1 MRVIVTG
8 GGSGGHIYPAI
19 AIADKIKEKEPESE
33 ILYIGNDIGLEK
45 DIVPQTGYPM
55 ELVSAKWLDR
65 RNILKIFDTGFSTMR
80 GIRQAYKIMKKFKP
94 DAVIGTGGFVCVPVM
109 YAGHKYG
116 AKCYLH
122 EQNAFPG
129 VANKTLEKFADKVF
143 LGFPEASHYF
153 HQPEKHIV
161 VGNPVR
167 RRFYDI
173 DKIAAREKLG
183 IPQNDFT
190 VFSFGGSQGAE
201 KINEVAFELME
212 AVNGHDGVSFIFG
225 TGSQYYDEVLEKAES
240 RGIEIRD
247 NIRVKSYINDME
259 SYLGAADLIISRAG
273 ALSVAETTVCGK
285 ASILIPSPNVTG
297 NHQFFNAKSVADRGG
312 TVLIEE
318 KDLNPEGLLAE
329 VMRLKNNP
337 EILEKMSR
345 ASKACAPLSA
355 TELIYSEIKKY
366 E

>member
-1 MRVIVTG
+1 
-8 GGSGGHIYPAI
+8 
-19 AIADKIKEKEPESE
+19 
-33 ILYIGNDIGLEK
+33 
-45 DIVPQTGYPM
+45 
-55 ELVSAKWLDR
+55 
-65 RNILKIFDTGFSTMR
+65 
-80 GIRQAYKIMKKFKP
+80 
-94 DAVIGTGGFVCVPVM
+94 
-109 YAGHKYG
+109 
-116 AKCYLH
+116 
-122 EQNAFPG
+122 
-129 VANKTLEKFADKVF
+129 
-143 LGFPEASHYF
+143 
-153 HQPEKHIV
+153 
-161 VGNPVR
+161 
-167 RRFYDI
+167 
-173 DKIAAREKLG
+173 
-183 IPQNDFT
+183 
-190 VFSFGGSQGAE
+190 
-201 KINEVAFELME
+201 ME

-312 TVLIEE
+312 AVLIEE

>member
-143 LGFPEASHYF
+143 LGFPEAGHYF

-173 DKIAAREKLG
+173 DKTAAREKLG

-225 TGSQYYDEVLEKAES
+225 TGSQYYDEVLEKAGN

-312 TVLIEE
+312 AVLIEE

-337 EILEKMSR
+337 EILDKMSR
-345 ASKACAPLSA
+345 ASKACAPFSA
-355 TELIYSEIKKY
+355 TELIYSEIKKH